1 MSDHGQGLIEAADR
15 FDQVSNLAL
24 YVTARW
30 AMPILLDKSRSR
42 SLCDW
47 KPSFLVTSSLLPV
60 EPIPELFSLSMAK
73 AAQANM
79 VKSLQKAYSC
89 LGIHVGLVVV
99 GGVMS
104 DDRLLSPT
112 VVAEQ
117 AWLLF
122 AQKPESWTT
131 QVTIRE
137 DRSVDWSETI

>member
-1 MSDHGQGLIEAADR
+1 
-15 FDQVSNLAL
+15 
-24 YVTARW
+24 
-30 AMPILLDKSRSR
+30 MPILLDKSRALS
-42 SLCDW
+42 DW
-47 KPSFLVTSSLLPV
+47 KPSFLVTSSFLPV

-79 VKSLQKAYSC
+79 VKSLQKTYTC

-104 DDRLLSPT
+104 ADVFLTPA

-122 AQKPESWTT
+122 AQKPEDWTT

-137 DRSVDWSETI
+137 DRSVDWTDTI